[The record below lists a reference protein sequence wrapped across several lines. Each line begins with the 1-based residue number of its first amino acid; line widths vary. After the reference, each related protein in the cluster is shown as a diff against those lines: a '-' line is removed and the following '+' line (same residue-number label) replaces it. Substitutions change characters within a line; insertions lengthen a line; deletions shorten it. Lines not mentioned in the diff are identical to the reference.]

1 MPSISHTL
9 FNSISTITFCMF
21 QAYMWTVERNLDTD
35 LDFQEA
41 SVEEHKAAKTKDKVE
56 KGAGKRRHSLANF
69 LHLK

>member
-1 MPSISHTL
+1 
-9 FNSISTITFCMF
+9 MF